1 VKFSTGGDSK
11 LDKSAS
17 ATSVDLVKVQNR
29 RWQSGWK
36 RISDI
41 KYYRIYL

>member
-1 VKFSTGGDSK
+1 MFSGRSDIINICSQGGVKFSTGGDSK

-29 RWQSGWK
+29 R
-36 RISDI
+36 
-41 KYYRIYL
+41 